1 MNKIILFVAS
11 IFAAIAPAYAQDA
24 NDEIVVAVFD
34 TGIAEV
40 GALEGRVIANH
51 DLYKVDSPRANLQS
65 SHGTM
70 VANIIAENTADNVK
84 FIGMRVDRNRC
95 YGDLCEVDEKA
106 LQRALRLAIDLDVD
120 IIQASLSGKMR
131 SETRDLFVEAAN
143 KGIAIVLAAGNKGGV
158 ALAGGILKEAEG
170 NVYVVASLDAEG
182 RRSEFSSRMNGSLR
196 DQMIWRLGEDVP
208 TIDRTG
214 NATSATGTS
223 FAAPLFASELIVRR

>member
-1 MNKIILFVAS
+1 MNKFIIFIAS

-40 GALEGRVIANH
+40 GALQGRVIANH
-51 DLYKVDSPRANLQS
+51 DLYRVERPRAELQS

-70 VANIIAENTADNVK
+70 VANIIAEHTSDNVK

-95 YGDLCEVDEKA
+95 YGDICEVDERA

-120 IIQASLSGKMR
+120 VIQASLSGKMH
-131 SETRDLFVEAAN
+131 SETRDLFIEAAN
-143 KGIAIVLAAGNKGGV
+143 SGITVVLAAGNQGGV
-158 ALAGGILKEAEG
+158 ALAGVILKEAGG

-182 RRSEFSSRMNGSLR
+182 RPSDFTSRMRGRLR
-196 DQMIWRLGEDVP
+196 DQMIWRLGEDIP
-208 TIDRTG
+208 TIDRAG

-223 FAAPLFASELIVRR
+223 FAAPLFASELILRR